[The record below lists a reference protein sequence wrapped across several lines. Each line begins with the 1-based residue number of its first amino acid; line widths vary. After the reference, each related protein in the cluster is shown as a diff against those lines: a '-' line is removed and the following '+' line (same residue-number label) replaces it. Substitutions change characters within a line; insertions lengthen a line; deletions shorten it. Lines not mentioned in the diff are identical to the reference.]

1 MRVRNTRR
9 LVRWAMIALLMTP
22 LLISAARSQDRASSG
37 VVMVAKIDGPILP
50 PTKSYLERVLREAE
64 AQNAVGLIIEMNTP
78 GGLLESTRQICQLN
92 LAAKVPVIVYVTPP
106 GARAASAGA
115 IIGLSAHILAMAPG
129 TNIGAAHPVSSG
141 GNIEGDMRD
150 KVTNDT
156 AAFARTLAEKRGKS
170 ISWAEEIIRRSASSS
185 ETEAYKLRVADI
197 IAADR
202 GDLLRQLNG
211 RRVQTADGV
220 RTLATMNV
228 RVDPIEPT
236 WFEAFLLFL
245 CNPNVALILGAI
257 AMYGI
262 ITEISNPGAIFPGV
276 AGVFALILSLYAMSV
291 LSINAAGVALLLL
304 ALVLF
309 VIDIY
314 ATTHGVLTVGGIIA
328 FIAGALMLFGDTITG
343 GPQVS
348 LSVVVAIALVT
359 AAFFGTIVAS
369 AWRTRLAPPGG
380 GPEQMIGMRGEART
394 EVNPEGKVFADG
406 AFWNALNVGTEPIH
420 PGDTVIIEARDG
432 LMLKVRRAAA
442 PPAEPIYKSSAS
454 PS

>member
-1 MRVRNTRR
+1 M
-9 LVRWAMIALLMTP
+9 
-22 LLISAARSQDRASSG
+22 ARSQDLATG
-37 VVMVAKIDGPILP
+37 GTVVIAKVDGPILP

-64 AQNAVGLIIEMNTP
+64 AQNAVCLIVEMNTP
-78 GGLLESTRQICQLN
+78 GGMLESTREICQLN
-92 LAAKVPVIVYVTPP
+92 LVAKVPVIVYVSPP

-156 AAFARTLAEKRGKS
+156 AAFARALAEKRGRS
-170 ISWAEEIIRRSASSS
+170 ISWAEDIIRKSVSNS
-185 ETEAYKLRVADI
+185 ETEAHKLRIADI
-197 IAADR
+197 IATDR
-202 GDLLRQLNG
+202 NDLLRQLNG
-211 RRVQTADGV
+211 RRVQTADGS
-220 RTLATMNV
+220 RTLATLNA
-228 RVDPIEPT
+228 RVDPREPT

-262 ITEISNPGAIFPGV
+262 ITEVSNPGAIFPGV
-276 AGVFALILSLYAMSV
+276 AGVFALILSLYSMSV
-291 LSINAAGVALLLL
+291 LSINAAGAALLLL
-304 ALVLF
+304 AVVLF
-309 VIDIY
+309 IIDIY
-314 ATTHGVLTVGGIIA
+314 ATTHGVLTAGGIIA
-328 FIAGALMLFGDTITG
+328 FIAGALMLFGDSITG

-348 LSVVVAIALVT
+348 LSVVVAISLVT
-359 AAFFGTIVAS
+359 AGFFGTIVAS
-369 AWRTRLAPPGG
+369 AWRTRSAPPGG
-380 GPEQMIGMRGEART
+380 GPEQMIGMQGEARS

-406 AFWNALNVGTEPIH
+406 TFWNAQNIGTEPIH
-420 PGDTVIIEARDG
+420 PGDTVIIESREG
-432 LMLKVRRAAA
+432 LTLKVRRAAT

>member
-1 MRVRNTRR
+1 MNTRR
-9 LVRWAMIALLMTP
+9 FVRWALIALLLTP
-22 LLISAARSQDRASSG
+22 LWIGMARSQEHATGG
-37 VVMVAKIDGPILP
+37 VVIVAKIDGPILP
-50 PTKSYLERVLREAE
+50 PTKTYLERVLREAE
-64 AQNAVGLIIEMNTP
+64 ARNAVGLIVEMNTP
-78 GGLLESTRQICQLN
+78 GGLLESTREICQLN

-170 ISWAEEIIRRSASSS
+170 ISWAEDIIRKSVSSS
-185 ETEAYKLRVADI
+185 ETEAHKLRIADI
-197 IAADR
+197 LAADR
-202 GDLLRQLNG
+202 DDLLRQLNG
-211 RRVQTADGV
+211 RRLQTADGP
-220 RTLATMNV
+220 RTLATLNA

-276 AGVFALILSLYAMSV
+276 AGVFALILSLYSMSV

-304 ALVLF
+304 ALTLF
-309 VIDIY
+309 IIDIY

-328 FIAGALMLFGDTITG
+328 FIAGSLMLFGDTITG

-348 LSVVVAIALVT
+348 LSVVMAISLVT

-369 AWRTRLAPPGG
+369 AWRTRFAPPGG

-406 AFWNALNVGTEPIH
+406 TFWNAHNVGTEPIH

-432 LMLKVRRAAA
+432 LTLKVRRTGA
-442 PPAEPIYKSSAS
+442 PPAEPIYKSSAGIS
-454 PS
+454 